1 MVNYK
6 RELFSLG
13 SASAGCSLTTA
24 SWLPQILSPLILV
37 PFPLTF
43 LVDWF
48 HRKRMSYFWWCF
60 FCTRMP
66 GFLSS
71 NHLLI
76 EAWLSIL
83 ISKTS
88 YYKLLF
94 TPEHLKGTGSMET
107 LCSCWSLPR
116 ITGRQFLI
124 LYPHTDQEIEALLKC
139 NKLKDI
145 ALPIVPSSSSILAD
159 PKESWP

>member
-1 MVNYK
+1 M
-6 RELFSLG
+6 LG
-13 SASAGCSLTTA
+13 WDTA
-24 SWLPQILSPLILV
+24 SWLLQILSPLILV

-48 HRKRMSYFWWCF
+48 HRKRMSYFQWCF

-88 YYKLLF
+88 YYKPLF
-94 TPEHLKGTGSMET
+94 THEHLKGTGTIET
-107 LCSCWSLPR
+107 LLLCWSLPR
-116 ITGRQFLI
+116 ITGRQFLL
-124 LYPHTDQEIEALLKC
+124 LYPHINQEIESLLKC

-145 ALPIVPSSSSILAD
+145 ALPIVPSSSSILAEL
-159 PKESWP
+159 KES